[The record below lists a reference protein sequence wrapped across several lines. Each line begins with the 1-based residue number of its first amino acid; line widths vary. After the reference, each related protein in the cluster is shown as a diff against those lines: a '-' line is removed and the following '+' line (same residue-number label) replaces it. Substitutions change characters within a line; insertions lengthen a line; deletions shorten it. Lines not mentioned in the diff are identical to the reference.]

1 MVLLEK
7 KSLCILIDSGSTHN
21 FINANIV
28 GKLGCVMEYINELR
42 VLTANGNVLKCKER
56 CRRFPWVMQGQNF
69 VADVL
74 SLPLDNYDLVL
85 GVQWLVELGD
95 IVWNFN
101 KLQMRFKVGE
111 EDHMLQGE
119 KMTRNSLLNVS
130 EEKMGKVLSKSSQ
143 VAMIHFFNLQVT
155 SIIQDGDA
163 KEKVNIIPFPLQ
175 RILLKYADIF
185 AEPVGLPPC
194 RNQDHQIVL
203 KE

>member
-7 KSLCILIDSGSTHN
+7 KSLCILIDSGSTYN

-28 GKLGCVMEYINELR
+28 GKLRCVMEYINELK

-85 GVQWLVELGD
+85 GVQWMVELGD

-101 KLQMRFKVGE
+101 KILYKGKGMIF
-111 EDHMLQGE
+111 
-119 KMTRNSLLNVS
+119 TFSLAS
-130 EEKMGKVLSKSSQ
+130 PSW
-143 VAMIHFFNLQVT
+143 
-155 SIIQDGDA
+155 
-163 KEKVNIIPFPLQ
+163 
-175 RILLKYADIF
+175 ILLVTCK
-185 AEPVGLPPC
+185 
-194 RNQDHQIVL
+194 L
-203 KE
+203 KQWIMAT